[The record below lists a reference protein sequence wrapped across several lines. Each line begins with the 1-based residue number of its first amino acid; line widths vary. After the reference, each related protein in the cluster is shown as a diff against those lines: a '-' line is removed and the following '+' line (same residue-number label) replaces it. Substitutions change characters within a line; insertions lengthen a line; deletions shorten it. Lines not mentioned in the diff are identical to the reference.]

1 MLSIYNILLRFDDVK
16 KNIDLLY
23 KIALF
28 NTKYGSMAKSGELF
42 AEIIR
47 KKPEGKYFYY
57 YAMILA
63 KLGDRVNALSNMQIA
78 LSRYSGDLTED
89 QIATARRTIEAWE

>member
-1 MLSIYNILLRFDDVK
+1 MKRVQQNLFRLMDVYPEHK
-16 KNIDLLY
+16 QYWIK
-23 KIALF
+23 
-28 NTKYGSMAKSGELF
+28 KYGSMAKSGELF

-89 QIATARRTIEAWE
+89 QIATARRTIEAWK